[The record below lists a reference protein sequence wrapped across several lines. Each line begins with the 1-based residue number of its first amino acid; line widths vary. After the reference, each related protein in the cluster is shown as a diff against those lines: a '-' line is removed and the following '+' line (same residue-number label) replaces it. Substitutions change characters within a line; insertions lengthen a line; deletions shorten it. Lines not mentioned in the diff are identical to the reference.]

1 MPRDFFHPIHRY
13 LVHLVIAATAVI
25 VSTSAHATD
34 YPTRP
39 IRLITPYAAGGLS
52 DILARQLAHELSNRL
67 GQSVVVENKVG
78 GGGVIGTDA
87 MAKASPD
94 GYTLGIVGQGLASV
108 NTTLYPRL
116 PYNTERDFVAI
127 SLIAKFSMVLVGS
140 PDRPPATIDE
150 LIAMARKGPDAV
162 SYGSAGNASTAH
174 LTMAMLGDRI
184 GAKMLHV
191 PFKGESAAFTE
202 VAGGRVDGIFATV
215 GGALPLI
222 QGNKLRAI
230 AVADKH
236 RNPLLPEVPTLQ
248 ESGLTDFE
256 VFGWYAVVTPTGTPA
271 DIVARLSE
279 ALMAIGRDP
288 AFQRFMTARGM
299 EAVGSSPADVSRT
312 IRDETVRWA
321 EIIQKVGISVD

>member
-1 MPRDFFHPIHRY
+1 M
-13 LVHLVIAATAVI
+13 T
-25 VSTSAHATD
+25 AHATD

-52 DILARQLAHELSNRL
+52 DILARQLAHELTGRL

-78 GGGVIGTDA
+78 GGGVVGTDA

-108 NTTLYPRL
+108 NPTLYPKL
-116 PYNTERDFVAI
+116 PYDTQRDFVPI
-127 SLIAKFSMVLVGS
+127 SMIAKFSMVLVGN
-140 PDRPPATIDE
+140 PDRPPATVAE
-150 LIAMARKGPDAV
+150 LIAMARKSPDAI

-184 GAKMLHV
+184 DARMLHV

-202 VAGGRVDGIFATV
+202 VAGGRVDVIFATV

-230 AVADKH
+230 AVADRQ
-236 RNPLLPEVPTLQ
+236 RNPLLPDVPTLH
-248 ESGLTDFE
+248 ESGLADFE

-271 DIVARLSE
+271 DVVERLSKE
-279 ALMAIGRDP
+279 LMAIGRDP
-288 AFQRFMTARGM
+288 AFQRFMTSRGM
-299 EAVGSSPADVSRT
+299 EAVGNSPEDVSRT
-312 IRDETVRWA
+312 IRDETARWGR
-321 EIIQKVGISVD
+321 IIEKVGITVD